1 MTVHNKSSSSHR
13 DELSLLDLKS
23 QSELSRR
30 RRHDRVLKIKKLR
43 SKHSSYMLKPLRS
56 AWSPFPPFSDDLHD
70 LNSSD
75 SENEQISSRGCANRG
90 TVKSPE
96 SRILDNSQLTR
107 QERNRLSARASRD
120 KKNSEIV
127 TLSSRVEF
135 FEQENQNLI
144 AFLSQLPQSVL
155 QQIHGSESILLSS
168 TKTQGS

>member
-1 MTVHNKSSSSHR
+1 MTVHNKSSSCHR
-13 DELSLLDLKS
+13 DELSLLDLNS

-43 SKHSSYMLKPLRS
+43 LKHSSYMLKPLRS
-56 AWSPFPPFSDDLHD
+56 AWSPFPPFSNDLHD
-70 LNSSD
+70 FNSSD
-75 SENEQISSRGCANRG
+75 SENEQISSRGCTNRG
-90 TVKSPE
+90 TDKSPE

-135 FEQENQNLI
+135 FQQENQNLI